1 MIRLLFRKYRFQIN
15 MAFALVII
23 ENVTFIAEPYV
34 FGVAI
39 DDLREA
45 NRIENEVDSSV
56 TNTIIQQTIDS
67 VKEFLLDSLSQYL
80 PEDSSQSYL
89 EPSSEKN
96 EFTII
101 PALFRHEQAT
111 QP

>member
-1 MIRLLFRKYRFQIN
+1 MIRLLFRKYRFQIT
-15 MAFALVII
+15 MAFALVIV

-89 EPSSEKN
+89 SDPQNDREKIYLPIA
-96 EFTII
+96 T
-101 PALFRHEQAT
+101 PAMYS
-111 QP
+111 